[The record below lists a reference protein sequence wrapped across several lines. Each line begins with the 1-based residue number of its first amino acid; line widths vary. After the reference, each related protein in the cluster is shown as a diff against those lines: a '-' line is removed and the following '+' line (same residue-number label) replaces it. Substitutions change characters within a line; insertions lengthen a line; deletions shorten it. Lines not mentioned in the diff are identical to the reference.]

1 MIKIEPLQIPIPMTL
16 YVDKVETSPEFDTR
30 IDRRKTAIDLEL
42 NIHTA
47 QNLLAELTKR
57 LKGNTAIG
65 SMRVR
70 FTGRLIS

>member
-57 LKGNTAIG
+57 LEGNTAVG